1 MNKLFLVR
9 DIIGLSLL
17 PFPPFPPLRFRF
29 ASKIPL
35 HLYPESPPKLHPNVQ
50 LNAPAPRI
58 ESRIFLLLKAQGDG
72 ASNSPHHLKVANP
85 SASVAESS
93 PARAGAQRSERE
105 KGGDFALRES
115 RTVGS
120 GTPLVPFVVK
130 RKEPGAPSMA
140 RPCSRGAPAHGECR
154 GATPLA
160 YRATQGPPAPAKS
173 PLGNPPTKCKPK
185 PTFNRKN
192 KTGGKPYGL
201 QTGRS
206 NDD

>member
-17 PFPPFPPLRFRF
+17 PSPPFPPLRFRF
-29 ASKIPL
+29 VSKKPPSPIPRI
-35 HLYPESPPKLHPNVQ
+35 PPKLHPNVQ

-72 ASNSPHHLKVANP
+72 ASNFPHHLKVATP
-85 SASVAESS
+85 SVSVALS
-93 PARAGAQRSERE
+93 PFEGVRLAAGGAIASPSGGPGGLPPANLCLLSFRKKVGRGAGRSARSWGVQRGLQPPRISRAAGALSLQN
-105 KGGDFALRES
+105 A
-115 RTVGS
+115 
-120 GTPLVPFVVK
+120 P
-130 RKEPGAPSMA
+130 PG
-140 RPCSRGAPAHGECR
+140 
-154 GATPLA
+154 
-160 YRATQGPPAPAKS
+160 K
-173 PLGNPPTKCKPK
+173 PPTKCKPK
-185 PTFNRKN
+185 PIFNRKN

>member
-9 DIIGLSLL
+9 DIIGLNLL
-17 PFPPFPPLRFRF
+17 PSPPFPPLRFRF

-72 ASNSPHHLKVANP
+72 AANCPHHLKVANP
-85 SASVAESS
+85 SASVAETS
-93 PARAGAQRSERE
+93 PARCVSERE
-105 KGGDFALRES
+105 KGRRLRTEGVQN
-115 RTVGS
+115 RRFWHAFGS
-120 GTPLVPFVVK
+120 FRRETKGTPGVGRV
-130 RKEPGAPSMA
+130 APPM
-140 RPCSRGAPAHGECR
+140 GECR

-160 YRATQGPPAPAKS
+160 YWATQGPPAPAKS
-173 PLGNPPTKCKPK
+173 PLGKPPTKCKPK